1 MRWPTITLR
10 TRIFLAMLLLVL
22 VGFGATGIVS
32 GLHFRAEE
40 VEYHRDRLLR
50 KEQAIESHVANEL
63 SRQAEG
69 PLSTEAL
76 PELLS
81 SELCAIA

>member
-1 MRWPTITLR
+1 
-10 TRIFLAMLLLVL
+10 MLLLVL

-50 KEQAIESHVANEL
+50 KEQAIESHVAHEL
-63 SRQAEG
+63 TRQAQA
-69 PLSTEAL
+69 PLSTAVL
-76 PELLS
+76 PDILS
-81 SELCAIA
+81 SEL

>member
-1 MRWPTITLR
+1 
-10 TRIFLAMLLLVL
+10 MLLLVL

-50 KEQAIESHVANEL
+50 KEQAISVVFHFFRTEV
-63 SRQAEG
+63 QAADNPG
-69 PLSTEAL
+69 RAK
-76 PELLS
+76 
-81 SELCAIA
+81 AH